1 MQALFYFYYTI
12 YRFYY
17 TIYYT
22 IFMPKYAKM
31 CYVMPISI
39 LRQKTLD
46 IPKITYLRGFTA
58 FLWASRTGHTA
69 SPDIHNNSPSS
80 YTGCLHVIS
89 R

>member
-12 YRFYY
+12 YRF
-17 TIYYT
+17 YYT

-46 IPKITYLRGFTA
+46 IQKITYLRGFTA

-69 SPDIHNNSPSS
+69 SPDIHSSSPSS

>member
-17 TIYYT
+17 TIY
-22 IFMPKYAKM
+22 MPKYAKM

-46 IPKITYLRGFTA
+46 IQKITYFQGFHKDV
-58 FLWASRTGHTA
+58 F
-69 SPDIHNNSPSS
+69 
-80 YTGCLHVIS
+80 
-89 R
+89 